1 MSEERSI
8 RDYAVV
14 GIRTMSED
22 VRQQFLERL
31 RQEQRAWDF
40 KSNPRIPIDVFPDAF
55 SHFYTLRFLRPLLS
69 GDGFVNLEQLET
81 ACQDAL
87 GSEFNSEHCFSV
99 CQSLA
104 DQMESAGVEFDYH

>member
-55 SHFYTLRFLRPLLS
+55 SHFYSLRFLRPLLS
-69 GDGFVNLEQLET
+69 GAIKKGNFYRNRHTWPLKHHQWY
-81 ACQDAL
+81 AII
-87 GSEFNSEHCFSV
+87 
-99 CQSLA
+99 
-104 DQMESAGVEFDYH
+104 